1 MPGSTRSIG
10 GMPDEPIGADID
22 AATRARARQACAD
35 ALGLARLGPGGLAW
49 AVVGWASDL
58 PRQPIALFT
67 AEVGR
72 RRLGWSAASDQWLLG
87 VGEAWEHVASGP
99 GRIAAI
105 ASAAARMEARCVVAA
120 PVDAPAGPCL
130 MHALAFEERAPAVSH
145 WGPSLPGMRA
155 VLPRRLAWRR
165 GDGRGWRFAATA
177 VHVGDDVDAALVRL
191 FAPVPAPDLV
201 PTSTWPEPA
210 TGYTTLVED
219 ATSLI
224 RDGALR
230 KVVLARAI
238 DVALPARYGHDAGL
252 ARLREACDP
261 ASTLYACDLD
271 DGTLFMGATPELL
284 FAADGARLTTMAL
297 AGSSRRSAD
306 AAEDQRLADAL
317 HASTKERK
325 EHGVVVEHLAAVLRP
340 RCAPFAV
347 PSTPRIRVLPRLFHL
362 ETPLEAELA
371 TVDYLELLGALH
383 PTPAVCGLPTPMAL
397 SWLARHEHL
406 HRGLY
411 AGALG
416 WSTPAACRF
425 AVALRGGIVD
435 LANRRARLFAGAG
448 IVETSDAQAELAE
461 TELKLRVM
469 RIALGLEG

>member
-1 MPGSTRSIG
+1 MS
-10 GMPDEPIGADID
+10 EQPISAE
-22 AATRARARQACAD
+22 TRARARQACAD
-35 ALGLARLGPGGLAW
+35 ALALARLGPGGTAW
-49 AVVGWASDL
+49 AVVGWACDL

-87 VGEAWEHVASGP
+87 VGEAWEHAASGP
-99 GRIAAI
+99 GRIAAV
-105 ASAAARMEARCVVAA
+105 ATAAARMTARCVVAA
-120 PVDAPAGPCL
+120 PDDAPAGPCL
-130 MHALAFEERAPAVSH
+130 MHALAFEERAPAASH
-145 WGPSLPGMRA
+145 WGPSLPGMRT

-165 GDGRGWRFAATA
+165 GDGSGWRFAATA
-177 VHVGDDVDAALVRL
+177 VAAGEQVDDAVARL
-191 FAPVPAPDLV
+191 FAPIAKPDVAPTAPW
-201 PTSTWPEPA
+201 PTPA
-210 TGYTTLVED
+210 TDYTTLVED

-230 KVVLARAI
+230 KVVLARAV
-238 DVALPARYGHDAGL
+238 DVALPTGYRHDLAL

-271 DGTLFMGATPELL
+271 DGTVFVGATPELL
-284 FAADGARLTTMAL
+284 FAVDGARLTTMAL

-306 AAEDQRLADAL
+306 PAEDRRLAAAL

-340 RCAPFAV
+340 RCAPFTV
-347 PSTPRIRVLPRLFHL
+347 PSTPRIRELPRLFHL
-362 ETPLEAELA
+362 ETALEAEL
-371 TVDYLELLGALH
+371 TTGDHLELLGALH

-397 SWLARHEHL
+397 SWLARHERL

-435 LANRRARLFAGAG
+435 LAGRRARLFAGAG

-469 RIALGLEG
+469 RIALGMDTGGEAGG